1 MHMLCVDDLKLK
13 LELAQRDLETMSPEI
28 KNEPMEDNPFK
39 EMIDAFAKETSEK
52 PMTIEDSP

>member
-1 MHMLCVDDLKLK
+1 MKLK

-28 KNEPMEDNPFK
+28 KNEPMEDSPFK